1 MNPTARSPAE
11 RQLDRIHSD
20 EDEPISAEV
29 VTAERIETERAL
41 AMLIADHP
49 SISMAVGDVLE
60 LCEYDLQELR
70 TSASELYPD
79 YATAT

>member
-1 MNPTARSPAE
+1 MNPTARSAAE

-20 EDEPISAEV
+20 DDEPISAED
-29 VTAERIETERAL
+29 VTTERIETERAL